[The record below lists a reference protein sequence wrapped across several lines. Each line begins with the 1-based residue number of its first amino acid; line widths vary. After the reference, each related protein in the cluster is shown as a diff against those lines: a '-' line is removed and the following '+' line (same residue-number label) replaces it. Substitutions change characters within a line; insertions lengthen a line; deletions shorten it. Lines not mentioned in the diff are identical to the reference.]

1 MVHIILIT
9 LRKEALDRTLQ
20 TAAKQE
26 AITPTI
32 HTLTIREDEN
42 LFHVECS
49 NNNFQILLYFYIFI
63 IGDYD

>member
-1 MVHIILIT
+1 MQ
-9 LRKEALDRTLQ
+9 KKALDQTLQ

-32 HTLTIREDEN
+32 HTLTIREDEH